1 MRYRKSIRVSYN
13 IKNEDG
19 LLVERRHKF
28 PTMQDAIMF
37 LNLLKQDRLVGK
49 PIIEEK

>member
-19 LLVERRHKF
+19 FVVERRYKIGRAH
-28 PTMQDAIMF
+28 
-37 LNLLKQDRLVGK
+37 V
-49 PIIEEK
+49 